1 MNLAILYYVYDP
13 MCSWCWGYRP
23 TWSALQS
30 KLQMSYPELSI
41 EYKLGGLAPDSDE
54 PMPDDMQ
61 QFLQQTWNK
70 IAEQLGTK
78 FNFDFWH
85 KCQPRRSTYPACR
98 AVQLA
103 RDVGLE
109 QEMTLAIQQAYYLEA
124 KNPSDNATLIELA
137 VGLGLDRA
145 LFTEALLS
153 ESTKAKLEEE
163 VSRTRH
169 LPIQGFP
176 SIVLLVNGE
185 FCLIELDYK
194 NWQTSFQQIASLLS
208 E

>member
-30 KLQMSYPELSI
+30 ELQRSYPELSI

-54 PMPDDMQ
+54 PMPDEMQ
-61 QFLQQTWNK
+61 QLLQQTWNK
-70 IAEQLGTK
+70 ISEQLGTQ

-85 KCQPRRSTYPACR
+85 HCQPRRSTYPACR
-98 AVQLA
+98 AALLA

-124 KNPSDNATLIELA
+124 KNPSDNVTLIELA
-137 VGLGLDRA
+137 VGLGLDEA
-145 LFTEALLS
+145 LFSKALLS

-163 VSRTRH
+163 VCRTRH

-176 SIVLLVNGE
+176 SLVLLVNGE
-185 FCLIELDYK
+185 FYLIELDYQ

>member
-30 KLQMSYPELSI
+30 KLQMTYPELSI

-78 FNFDFWH
+78 FNFAFWRD
-85 KCQPRRSTYPACR
+85 CQPRRSTYPACR
-98 AVQLA
+98 AALLA
-103 RDVGLE
+103 REIGLE
-109 QEMTLAIQQAYYLEA
+109 QEMILAIQRAYYLEA
-124 KNPSDNATLIELA
+124 KNTSDNAILIKLA
-137 VGLGLDRA
+137 AELGLDAELFAQA
-145 LFTEALLS
+145 LDSEA
-153 ESTKAKLEEE
+153 TRRKLEEE

-185 FCLIELDYK
+185 FYLIELDYK